1 MARLKRPY
9 KFVFCLVILA
19 STLLISCLLLN
30 HLFNG
35 RSSEIPSINGQLRTK
50 AIITLDQLLT
60 YPGNYTYSIT
70 PLFTDR
76 YFGSNVFELNIT
88 QINGSATEIKIE
100 IGQYLNITLNSD
112 LSNFTVAK
120 EEWVNTTGLGF
131 SGVLN
136 LTVFDINVAGE
147 VPQSTDAYKIVST
160 KATGNLLTLLN
171 YIDNN
176 SLHNAHHAQLAIWAV
191 SDGPNMIP
199 SGFIYNNTEVDWA
212 NAILAGAGI
221 SLTIPY
227 MPTIPGFNPIFLLLG
242 LGLVLF
248 PAVIFKMRRREI
260 HG

>member
-1 MARLKRPY
+1 LRQLHKL
-9 KFVFCLVILA
+9 VFCLAILA
-19 STLLISCLLLN
+19 STILISTCLT
-30 HLFNG
+30 
-35 RSSEIPSINGQLRTK
+35 IPSLNRRSNEGWDLNAELGTN
-50 AIITLDQLLT
+50 AIITLDELLT
-60 YPGNYTYSIT
+60 YSGNYTYSVT
-70 PLFTDR
+70 PLFSDR

-112 LSNFTVAK
+112 LSNFTIAK
-120 EEWVNTTGLGF
+120 EEWLNTTGLGF

-147 VPQSTDAYKIVST
+147 VPQPTDAYKIVAT
-160 KATGNLLTLLN
+160 KATGDLLTLLN
-171 YIDNN
+171 YIDNY
-176 SLHNAHHAQLAIWAV
+176 SLYNAHHAQLAVWAV

-221 SLTIPY
+221 ILTIPY
-227 MPTIPGFNPIFLLLG
+227 IPTIPGFNPIFLLLG

-248 PAVIFKMRRREI
+248 PAFLLKMRRREF